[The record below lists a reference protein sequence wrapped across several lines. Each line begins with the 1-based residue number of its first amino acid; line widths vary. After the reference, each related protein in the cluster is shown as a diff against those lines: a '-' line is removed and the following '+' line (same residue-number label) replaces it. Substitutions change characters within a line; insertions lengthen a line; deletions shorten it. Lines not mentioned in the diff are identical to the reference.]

1 MNNYEAQA
9 REPLGQSS
17 VLSPSQTNGRD
28 FAKIFVVCNQADT
41 APLWGYIIRQQGLIA
56 ILETDVEKAFER
68 WATEM
73 PELVVIDLNNARQDP
88 LELCRQFR
96 GSSVAPLLLLLPT
109 YHETQILEAYQA
121 GVDDVIVKPVSPPI
135 LMAKL
140 MAWLRRSWVMPT
152 DELDSVKVGRYRLV
166 PVLRGLVD
174 PNDSHVR
181 LTNLEF
187 RLLHLLMS
195 RPGYVFPA
203 DEIIQSIW
211 GGYGNGDH
219 VLLKNVVYRLRRK
232 IEKDPANP
240 CILRTWPGGYSF
252 HG

>member
-1 MNNYEAQA
+1 MNSYEAPA
-9 REPLGQSS
+9 RESVSQSIS
-17 VLSPSQTNGRD
+17 LSHNQTNGRD
-28 FAKIFVVCNQADT
+28 FAKVFVVCNQADT

-56 ILETDVEKAFER
+56 ILETDVDKALEH
-68 WATEM
+68 WAAEM
-73 PELVVIDLNNARQDP
+73 PELVVIDLNNSKQDP

-96 GSSVAPLLLLLPT
+96 ANSVAPILLILPT
-109 YHETQILEAYQA
+109 YHETLILDAYA
-121 GVDDVIVKPVSPPI
+121 LGVDDVIVKPVSPPI

-152 DELDSVKVGRYRLV
+152 DGLESVKVGRYRLV
-166 PVLRGLVD
+166 PVLRSLVD
-174 PNDSHVR
+174 PNEAHIR

-187 RLLHLLMS
+187 RMLHLVMS
-195 RPGYVFPA
+195 RPGHVFPA
-203 DEIIQSIW
+203 EEIIQSIW

-219 VLLKNVVYRLRRK
+219 VLLKNVVYRLRKK
-232 IEKDPANP
+232 IEVDPTNP